1 MNSASSIVRRRRA
14 AVLIAS
20 SWTAA
25 WTAAWT
31 AMAGLACAALAQ
43 PAPPATPAT
52 DTPAT
57 QPAAQPAQH
66 AVPGTLVSGV
76 EGDPARATA
85 VLDRFKSSWAALRSV
100 NYALDL
106 VGVGENAANTP
117 NYRSLVRMTR
127 AEAGGWKMH
136 ASGTIAGGANPDAS
150 QDFDV
155 AFDGATARS
164 VRHTDKVV
172 FERDVREPAD
182 LLSFLNAQ
190 GARQGVLWELI
201 DRERPFDAV
210 ANAVHQGTADVGG
223 VACDVV
229 FFPTAADVGD
239 APAPVDGAAAPANPP
254 APPAGASN
262 GTRIY
267 FATTDALPRRIERV
281 RIAGANESGQAAT
294 ITDWKVDADAV
305 AGIYAMSVPD
315 GYRVRVQKAARPIRR
330 ADAGDAPADGLLPV
344 GKPAPA
350 FTLKDPSGK
359 QHTLAD
365 YKGKVV
371 LIDFWATWCG
381 PCIRMM
387 PMMDRLH
394 DLYKDRGVVILGV
407 HTWANPQSPEPIAFF
422 NERGHQ
428 YTLLLEGDP
437 VATAYKVTGI
447 PAFYLIAPDGT
458 VRFRTTGANPALEP
472 RLKREIDAMLDNPG
486 QQ

>member
-1 MNSASSIVRRRRA
+1 MNSASSIVRRRPA

-20 SWTAA
+20 SWTAV
-25 WTAAWT
+25 
-31 AMAGLACAALAQ
+31 AGLACAALAQ
-43 PAPPATPAT
+43 PAT
-52 DTPAT
+52 DTPVAP
-57 QPAAQPAQH
+57 PASTGAAAPAS
-66 AVPGTLVSGV
+66 PRTLVSGV

-106 VGVGENAANTP
+106 VGVGDNAANTP

-201 DRERPFDAV
+201 DREKPFDAV

-229 FFPTAADVGD
+229 FFPTTADAGD
-239 APAPVDGAAAPANPP
+239 APAPADGPAANPDAP
-254 APPAGASN
+254 APPANASH

-281 RIAGANESGQAAT
+281 RIAGAIESGQAAT

-305 AGIYAMSVPD
+305 AGIYAMSIPD

-344 GKPAPA
+344 GKPAPDFA
-350 FTLKDPSGK
+350 LKDPSGK

-407 HTWANPQSPEPIAFF
+407 HVWANPQSPEPVAFF
-422 NERGHQ
+422 KEKGHQ

-437 VATAYKVTGI
+437 VASAYKVTGI